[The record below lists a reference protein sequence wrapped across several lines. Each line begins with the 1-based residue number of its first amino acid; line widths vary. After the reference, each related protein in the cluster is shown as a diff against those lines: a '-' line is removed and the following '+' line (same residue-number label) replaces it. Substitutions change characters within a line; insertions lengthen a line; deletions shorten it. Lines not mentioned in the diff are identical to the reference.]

1 MSDVRSFL
9 SDVRPSLK
17 LDVVPITDVYG
28 PTAWD
33 EDLEGLVV
41 SRETSKGGAM
51 VNEERKKRVMSKVV
65 W

>member
-51 VNEERKKRVMSKVV
+51 VNEERKTRVMSKVA